1 MTFNLSEIFS
11 IIAVALLGI
20 GFLWALID
28 LLVRIVRGD
37 SLPNDKD

>member
-20 GFLWALID
+20 GFLWALLD
-28 LLVRIVRGD
+28 LLVRIIRGD
-37 SLPNDKD
+37 GLSKDKD